1 MTSAREA
8 MPDDAARREENQCL
22 YERMIK
28 AQNAKDRDGFLACL
42 ADATVFEAP
51 AYRPD
56 APIATGKPAM
66 GAMFDTLC
74 QKFSSIDYQVKRF
87 IPALD
92 PDLVIAEARGNNAVA
107 GSGRVY
113 RNDYLFLVTVTDGL
127 ITRIF
132 EYSNPNVYARDVDG
146 REERAS

>member
-1 MTSAREA
+1 
-8 MPDDAARREENQCL
+8 MPDDAARREGNHRL
-22 YERMIK
+22 YERMIT
-28 AQNAKDRDGFLACL
+28 AQNAKDRAGFLSCFDEAS
-42 ADATVFEAP
+42 VFEAP

-56 APIATGKPAM
+56 APIAEGKAAM
-66 GAMFDTLC
+66 GAMFDVLC
-74 QKFSSIDYQVKRF
+74 AKFSSIDYQVKRL

-92 PDLVIAEARGNNAVA
+92 PDLVIAEVRGNNAVA

-113 RNDYLFLVTVTDGL
+113 RNDYLFLVDVRGGL

-146 REERAS
+146 QE

>member
-1 MTSAREA
+1 MSGN
-8 MPDDAARREENQCL
+8 AARREENQRL
-22 YERMIK
+22 YEQMIT
-28 AQNAKDRDGFLACL
+28 AQNAKDREGFLACFDE
-42 ADATVFEAP
+42 ASVFEAP

-56 APIATGKPAM
+56 GPIATGRAAM

-74 QKFSSIDYQVKRF
+74 EKFSSIDYEVKRI

-92 PDLVIAEARGNNAVA
+92 PDLVIAEVRGNNAVA
-107 GSGRVY
+107 GSDRVY
-113 RNDYLFLVTVTDGL
+113 RNDYLFLVNVSDGL

-146 REERAS
+146 RE